1 MLGAAQTGHN
11 KLVQLGEKTVGG
23 EHYCWSPDLEHPLTF
38 SNCLASV
45 HPEVLNFI
53 IYNVKLWCVNGY
65 YIKVSSVRKLMGKRG
80 SNKVIQ
86 LFRLALCMIISF
98 PLIQFAKS
106 FNLQNVCFQNQSF
119 HTFWLGPAAFQFMY
133 HDCVIGKEN
142 NENPWLMSKSE
153 NVACAFN
160 FTCVGLNCA
169 SLISTVIH
177 GHVVALEGRA
187 SAWVCASL
195 HKNCARFCLWNNL
208 SFTKTYL
215 YGTGD

>member
-1 MLGAAQTGHN
+1 MIC
-11 KLVQLGEKTVGG
+11 KR
-23 EHYCWSPDLEHPLTF
+23 
-38 SNCLASV
+38 
-45 HPEVLNFI
+45 
-53 IYNVKLWCVNGY
+53 VN
-65 YIKVSSVRKLMGKRG
+65 VSSVRKLMGRRG

-106 FNLQNVCFQNQSF
+106 FNLQNVCFQNQWF

-133 HDCVIGKEN
+133 ISWLCHREGKQWKPMAHVQIGEC
-142 NENPWLMSKSE
+142 
-153 NVACAFN
+153 ACAFN